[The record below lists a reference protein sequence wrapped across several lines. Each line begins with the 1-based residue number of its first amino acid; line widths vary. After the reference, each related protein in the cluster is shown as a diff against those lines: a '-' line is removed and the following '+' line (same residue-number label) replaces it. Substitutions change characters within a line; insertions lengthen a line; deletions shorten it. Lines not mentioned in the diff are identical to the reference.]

1 LAAGYDARVNDVRFE
16 VTVPGGILAGVRGGR
31 GDPLLVLHGGPG
43 LSDYSGMLADEL
55 TGWDALRYTQRGV
68 DPSTTS
74 GPFTVGQHVS
84 DAVAVLDQ
92 HGIGAAVV
100 LGHSWGGYLAMQLAA
115 AAAERVR
122 ALVLVDSLGAV
133 GDGGFAA
140 FAEELTARTSSQT
153 LARLAEL
160 GDLASASADTAAL
173 ESLRLSWPSYFADQS
188 VAPAPPDGLR
198 MSRACYTSTFES
210 ISAAQADGLLP
221 ALLAQFSGPVEIVA
235 GGASPF
241 PHDVATSTGALFR
254 NAQVTMIDGAGHFPW
269 VERPGCVAAALWRI
283 AARLA
288 ATDRGS

>member
-1 LAAGYDARVNDVRFE
+1 MSDVQFK
-16 VTVPGGILAGVRGGR
+16 VTVPGGTLAGARGGR

-43 LSDYSGMLADEL
+43 LSDYSAMFADEL
-55 TGWDALRYTQRGV
+55 IGWDALRYTQRGV
-68 DPSTTS
+68 DPSATV

-92 HGIGAAVV
+92 HGIGTAVV
-100 LGHSWGGYLAMQLAA
+100 LGHSWGGYLGMQLAA
-115 AAAERVR
+115 AAAGRVR
-122 ALVLVDSLGAV
+122 ALVLVDTLGAV

-153 LARLAEL
+153 LARLAGL
-160 GDLASASADTAAL
+160 DGLAIASADAAAL
-173 ESLRLSWPSYFADQS
+173 ESLRLSWPSYFADPS

-198 MSRACYTSTFES
+198 MSRACYASTFES
-210 ISAAQADGLLP
+210 ISAAQATDMLP

-241 PHDVATSTGALFR
+241 PDDVAKSTGALFR
-254 NAQVTMIDGAGHFPW
+254 DAQVSVIDDAGHFPW
-269 VERPGCVAAALWRI
+269 VERPGCVAAALRRI

-288 ATDRGS
+288 ACDRSS

>member
-1 LAAGYDARVNDVRFE
+1 VSDVRFE
-16 VTVPGGILAGVRGGR
+16 VTVPGGILAGIRGGR

-43 LSDYSGMLADEL
+43 LSDYSAMFADEL

-68 DPSTTS
+68 DPSATA

-92 HGIGAAVV
+92 HGIGTAIV

-115 AAAERVR
+115 AAAQRVR
-122 ALVLVDSLGAV
+122 ALVLVDSLGAI
-133 GDGGFAA
+133 GDGGLAE

-153 LARLAEL
+153 LARLPEL
-160 GDLASASADTAAL
+160 HDLASASADAVAL
-173 ESLRLSWPSYFADQS
+173 ESLRLSWPSYFADPS

-198 MSRACYTSTFES
+198 MNRACYISTFES

-221 ALLAQFSGPVEIVA
+221 ALLGQFSGPVEIVA

-241 PHDVATSTGALFR
+241 SDEVATSTGALFR
-254 NAQVTMIDGAGHFPW
+254 DAQVTIIDDAGHFPW
-269 VERPGCVAAALWRI
+269 VERPGCVATALRRI

-288 ATDRGS
+288 ASDRSS